1 MSVNIFS
8 KSFITLFATLS
19 LAHVMEDM
27 VWAVLAR
34 YTTIPLYILIVGI
47 VAWSFA
53 TAIIVKL
60 WGRKPKNENR

>member
-19 LAHVMEDM
+19 LAHIMEDM
-27 VWAVLAR
+27 VWAILAR
-34 YTTIPLYILIVGI
+34 YTTIHLYILIVGI

>member
-19 LAHVMEDM
+19 LAHIMEDM
-27 VWAVLAR
+27 VWAILAR

-60 WGRKPKNENR
+60 WGRKPKSENR

>member
-1 MSVNIFS
+1 MRENIFS

-19 LAHVMEDM
+19 LAHIMEDM
-27 VWAVLAR
+27 VSAILAR

>member
-19 LAHVMEDM
+19 LAHIMEDM
-27 VWAVLAR
+27 VSAILAR